1 VTGPRI
7 DLPRDRP
14 LSFEEFAARQSAPLS
29 ALRADDPSKETT
41 TALGRP
47 LTFAEFQQVQGLS
60 GQQAKSWK
68 IPALPLPT
76 IARDVTKTP
85 NDERTKGKPIENGI
99 AGPIMRQLVDPVLEH
114 PLASAPFLALTVPGV
129 AAAAPLAAAA
139 GAVVAGAGAVS
150 NIARYGWTKA
160 HELQM
165 TPEERTKSEADPN
178 RVSGEAAAM
187 QAIALGLAPLVH
199 VGVGRARA
207 AVNAATDF
215 SGGVLEAGARGAAE
229 QIDATAP
236 RANPQLIEGM
246 QRSDF
251 AAQLAR
257 GAQTATPEGLTV
269 PKGLQTTPEP
279 LRAGRV
285 KPVEGLQVP
294 ETVTP
299 GRVKPIETQPANAPL
314 EERASIDEARRA
326 YEAQRLAEDQADL
339 AAQRTADAEKL
350 LGLSG
355 PEQPDLTPKRRPGG
369 VKREPAPFFESPQG
383 AEVLGA
389 MAARHG
395 LPEEANPYHPG
406 SELAPEWTA
415 GHQNATESYPLYPD
429 GFTMGGA
436 ESRIPEGFTA
446 PHPQGFEPTSAV
458 PEGAT
463 PETAQLAAALK
474 PSRFR
479 GHSTDELVRIA
490 QSARETIDR
499 AQREID
505 NAAQD
510 AAPIAAER
518 AVTRANST
526 LAQTEREFALR
537 GITGDKLAQL
547 INPERSTE
555 PGGGLTPIEGTGE
568 TRTRGL
574 AAGIEEKAI
583 ANKIDVAFGDLPQ
596 YRVMSIADQAH
607 RAAQLLVD
615 DPAHALEIAK
625 GNAQPPSGLHPE
637 SVLVAVENRAIA
649 DGDVATLRELA
660 TGKLTAEGTTM
671 GQRIRLLGERDADSP
686 VAAMQDVINKRS
698 GGAANAV
705 KAQRATDVEVGRIHD
720 HIAATPIDKGVLV
733 DFVNSLKC

>member
-1 VTGPRI
+1 VTGPRV
-7 DLPRDRP
+7 DPAPRV
-14 LSFEEFAARQSAPLS
+14 LSGDEWEASQYAPAS
-29 ALRADDPSKETT
+29 ALRDPKATT
-41 TALGRP
+41 NGLGRV
-47 LTFAEFQQVQGLS
+47 LTGDEWDDAQRMSAQQLRS
-60 GQQAKSWK
+60 LK
-68 IPALPLPT
+68 IPILPT
-76 IARDVTKTP
+76 PTIQRDVTKTP
-85 NDERTKGKPIENGI
+85 NDARTPGKKIEAPLEGLQFIPGAENVYAAGKI
-99 AGPIMRQLVDPVLEH
+99 AGALTRQLVNPVLEH
-114 PLASAPFLALTVPGV
+114 PATAAALPFALPAV
-129 AAAAPLAAAA
+129 AAEAPLAAAT
-139 GAVVAGAGAVS
+139 VGAGFGIKAAYDV
-150 NIARYGWTKA
+150 ARYGWRKA
-160 HELQM
+160 HELAM
-165 TPEERTKSEADPN
+165 SPEDRAKSEADPD
-178 RVSGEAAAM
+178 RVSGEAAAV
-187 QAIALGLAPLVH
+187 QAAMLGLAPLIH
-199 VGVGRARA
+199 VGTRSAVQPPRYLESPTAARDVTAPQRAEAVARGEFA
-207 AVNAATDF
+207 A
-215 SGGVLEAGARGAAE
+215 SLERGAA
-229 QIDATAP
+229 
-236 RANPQLIEGM
+236 
-246 QRSDF
+246 S
-251 AAQLAR
+251 
-257 GAQTATPEGLTV
+257 ATPEGLTV

-285 KPVEGLQVP
+285 KPVEGLVAP
-294 ETVTP
+294 ESVKP
-299 GRVKPIETQPANAPL
+299 GRVTPIETQPANAPL
-314 EERASIDEARRA
+314 EERGSIDAARRA

-369 VKREPAPFFESPQG
+369 AKREPTPFFESPQG

-406 SELAPEWTA
+406 SELAPEWAA

-436 ESRIPEGFTA
+436 ESRIPEGFTT

-505 NAAQD
+505 NAPQD

-574 AAGIEEKAI
+574 AAGIQEKAI
-583 ANKIDVAFGDLPQ
+583 ANRIEADFGDLPQ
-596 YRVMSIADQAH
+596 YRTMSIANEAA
-607 RAAQLLVD
+607 RAAGLLRD
-615 DPAHALEIAK
+615 DPALALEIAK
-625 GNAQPPSGLHPE
+625 GNVDPPRELGLHPE
-637 SVLVAVENRAIA
+637 SVLVAVENKAIA
-649 DGDVATLRELA
+649 DGDVSTLRDLA
-660 TGKLTAEGTTM
+660 NSKLTASATEM
-671 GQRIRLLGERDADSP
+671 GKRIRLLGERDTDSP
-686 VAAMQDVINKRS
+686 VAAIKSVIDKRS

-705 KAQRATDVEVGRIHD
+705 AAQRATEIEVGRMQD
-720 HIAATPIDKGVLV
+720 HIATTTSVDRSLV
-733 DFVNSLKC
+733 TDLINSLKC